1 MSIKSKVQEIAQK
14 RWNEVKSRK
23 GFTKEDAVIYALEM
37 IDENGYDYDPTTDEY
52 HELITSLVGES
63 TYKPLKETPEIF
75 LVQKKIEGEIIPKI
89 MNAYELIKY
98 INMSDCHDEDYEIFD
113 CTSEFGVIK
122 KLHYK
127 GWQPG
132 CLIEIVDY
140 QNNVVLRGYG
150 INH

>member
-23 GFTKEDAVIYALEM
+23 GFTKEDAVIYALEI
-37 IDENGYDYDPTTDEY
+37 IDGYGYDYVPTVDEY
-52 HELITSLVGES
+52 NELITSLVGES
-63 TYKPLKETPEIF
+63 TYYEHKKTPEVF
-75 LVQKKIEGEIIPKI
+75 LVQKRIDGCIIPRI

-113 CTSEFGVIK
+113 CTSEFGVMK

-132 CLIEIVDY
+132 CLIEIVDEDGT
-140 QNNVVLRGYG
+140 VVLRGYG
-150 INH
+150 EDH

>member
-52 HELITSLVGES
+52 HELITSLIGES
-63 TYKPLKETPEIF
+63 TYKPLKETPERF
-75 LVQKKIEGEIIPKI
+75 LVQKMIDDEIFSRI
-89 MNAYELIKY
+89 MTANELINY
-98 INMSDCHDEDYEIFD
+98 IDMSDCHDEKFEIFD
-113 CTSEFGVIK
+113 CDTVFGSVR
-122 KLHYK
+122 KLYYK

-132 CLIEIVDY
+132 CLIEIVDEDGT
-140 QNNVVLRGYG
+140 VVLRGYG
-150 INH
+150 EDH